1 MRYLIIGLLFLTTL
15 TRGFAQTATPITS
28 EPSQT
33 TAMVAGKVLQGSMQV
48 FTVEASAG
56 APLGLYLMSADS
68 NASFEVTDP
77 DGNLLCQGQADNF
90 GARQWKGQLGPGG
103 IDTIVVYS
111 DSGTADF
118 QLTVTKP

>member
-1 MRYLIIGLLFLTTL
+1 LHQSASNPPQCCEPTARMRHAICSDL
-15 TRGFAQTATPITS
+15 
-28 EPSQT
+28 
-33 TAMVAGKVLQGSMQV
+33 
-48 FTVEASAG
+48 EASAG